1 MKNVLI
7 KVNGALPHQDAE
19 VKNVYVYVDGIQR
32 DRYIVRNVG
41 KLVADLKDEYENEN
55 ANVMVE
61 GE

>member
-7 KVNGALPHQDAE
+7 KVNGALPHQDKE

-32 DRYIVRNVG
+32 DRYIVRNVA
-41 KLVADLKDEYENEN
+41 KIIAILKDDYKDE
-55 ANVMVE
+55 NVMVE